1 MGLAHNQESGQL
13 WWLPGCPSN
22 PTPDEPCCDGVS
34 PFGRLKA
41 LTHGCRWFIQGS
53 ARNEFAGVQYSG
65 PLSCI
70 STGLPG
76 ASEDDIKM
84 VIPAAPGLPCAQV
97 RKYVVSPHV
106 AVVHGPD
113 TWLALTC
120 WPGKRSMRQP

>member
-13 WWLPGCPSN
+13 WWLPGCPTN

-34 PFGRLKA
+34 PLKA
-41 LTHGCRWFIQGS
+41 LMHGCRWFIQGS

-76 ASEDDIKM
+76 ASENDIRM
-84 VIPAAPGLPCAQV
+84 VIPAAPGLSCAQV
-97 RKYVVSPHV
+97 CHV
-106 AVVHGPD
+106 NF
-113 TWLALTC
+113 C
-120 WPGKRSMRQP
+120 Q